1 MRFVGFVYGAETG
14 SNLRIRNVDVVTQLQ
29 VVPRVIAIQEHQMKD
44 AIDFAMRVRKEVFPM
59 LDHEELPV
67 DLEQFKEHYLDSAV
81 TVFLVAVT
89 EDNEIVGSIGILPY
103 DGRIEAVN
111 GRYPEQSAAE
121 IVKCYVDSKY
131 RRYGIGSLLVR
142 ELEKVVAELHYTTL
156 YLHTHRFLPGA
167 VDFWKRQG
175 YVVVVEQDDDWQTA
189 HMDKLL

>member
-14 SNLRIRNVDVVTQLQ
+14 SNLRIRNVDFVTQLQ
-29 VVPRVIAIQEHQMKD
+29 AVPRVIAIQEHQMKD

-89 EDNEIVGSIGILPY
+89 EENEIVGSIGILPY

-111 GRYPEQSAAE
+111 GQYPEQSAAE

-142 ELEKVVAELHYTTL
+142 ELEKVLAELHYTTL

-175 YVVVVEQDDDWQTA
+175 YVVVVEQDDDWQTV

>member
-1 MRFVGFVYGAETG
+1 M
-14 SNLRIRNVDVVTQLQ
+14 TQLQ
-29 VVPRVIAIQEHQMKD
+29 AAPRVIAIQEHQMND

-59 LDHEELPV
+59 MDHEKLPV
-67 DLEQFKEHYLDSAV
+67 DLEQFREHYLDSADA
-81 TVFLVAVT
+81 VFLVAVT
-89 EDNEIVGSIGILPY
+89 EDNQIVGSIGILPY

-142 ELEKVVAELHYTTL
+142 ELENVVAELHYTTL

-175 YVVVVEQDDDWQTA
+175 YVVVVEQDDDWQTV
-189 HMDKLL
+189 HMDKLLNK

>member
-14 SNLRIRNVDVVTQLQ
+14 SNLRIRNVDFVTQLQ
-29 VVPRVIAIQEHQMKD
+29 AVPRVIAVQEHQMKD

-111 GRYPEQSAAE
+111 GQYPEQSAAE

-175 YVVVVEQDDDWQTA
+175 YVVVVEQDDDWQTV

>member
-14 SNLRIRNVDVVTQLQ
+14 SNLRIRNVDFVTQLQ
-29 VVPRVIAIQEHQMKD
+29 AVPRVIAIQEHQMKD

-67 DLEQFKEHYLDSAV
+67 DLEQFKEHYMDSAV

-111 GRYPEQSAAE
+111 GQYPEQSAAE

-142 ELEKVVAELHYTTL
+142 ELQKVVAELHYTTL

-175 YVVVVEQDDDWQTA
+175 YVVVVEQDDDWQTV